1 MANKRIDM
9 RKVRELLRLHFTQGQ
24 SARQGAKIVGIG
36 KTSASEYISGFKNS
50 GLDYSCVE
58 KLSDTDLLQA
68 INAKKESENTRY
80 KALSGQFTYFEKELK
95 RTGVTL
101 QLLWQEYQ
109 STHAESYAY
118 SQFCHHF
125 YKWRKDQKVSMPM
138 EHKAGDKLFVDY
150 TGKKLFYTDVETGEL
165 VECEV
170 FVAVLG
176 ASGQSYIEAVP
187 SQTKVDWITVN
198 QNALRYYGGVPAA
211 IVPDCLKSAVIKADK
226 YEPKLNETYNDFANH
241 YNTVILPARA
251 LHPKDKS
258 LAENFVRNAYTQ
270 IYAPLRNETFYSLE
284 ELNVALKEKLRAYN
298 NKNFQGKDH
307 SRQNLFD
314 QIEKQHLKPLPAGHY
329 ELRQFNILKVH
340 YNYHI
345 YLSDH
350 KHYYSVPFRYVGK
363 KVKVAYNNR
372 SVEVFFNNIR
382 IANHKKGRYAYKHTT
397 VPEHMPQ
404 NHRFVSEW
412 SPERF
417 AKWAGNISPET
428 KELITKILDSRKHP
442 EQAYKSCMG
451 ILQLEKK
458 HGREELAKAC
468 KKALAVNCLQYKFI
482 KNTLVN
488 KTFNLDNEEQ
498 LTQINIPFH
507 ENIRGKE
514 YYN

>member
-1 MANKRIDM
+1 M
-9 RKVRELLRLHFTQGQ
+9 RKVRELLRLHFKQGI

-36 KTSASEYISGFKNS
+36 KTSASEYISGFKS
-50 GLDYSCVE
+50 SSLDFSCVE
-58 KLSDTDLLQA
+58 RLSDTDLLKA
-68 INAKKESENTRY
+68 INAQKQTDNARY
-80 KALSGQFTYFEKELK
+80 KVLSEQFPYFEKELK

-101 QLLWQEYQ
+101 QLLWQEYK
-109 STHAESYAY
+109 STHTDSYAY

-150 TGKKLFYTDVETGEL
+150 TGKKLFYTDIETGEQ

-176 ASGQSYIEAVP
+176 ASGQSYIEATP
-187 SQTKVDWITVN
+187 SQTKADWITVN

-226 YEPKLNETYNDFANH
+226 YEPKLNETYKDFANH

-258 LAENFVRNAYTQ
+258 LAENFVRNAYSH
-270 IYAPLRNETFYSLE
+270 IYAPLRNDTFYSLE
-284 ELNVALKEKLRAYN
+284 ELNAALKEKLRIYN

-314 QIEKQHLKPLPAGHY
+314 QIEKQQLKTLPAEPY
-329 ELRQFNILKVH
+329 ELRQFNQLKVH

-345 YLSDH
+345 YLGEH

-363 KVKVAYNNR
+363 EVIVAYNNR
-372 SVEVFFNNIR
+372 TVEVFYNNVR

-397 VPEHMPQ
+397 TPEHMPQ
-404 NHRFVSEW
+404 NHRYVSEW

-417 AKWAGNISPET
+417 IKWGNKISAET
-428 KELITKILDSRKHP
+428 GVLITKVLDSRKHP

-458 HGREELAKAC
+458 YGREDFIKAC
-468 KKALAVNCLQYKFI
+468 KKALAVNCLQYKFV
-482 KNTLVN
+482 KNTLIN
-488 KTFNLDNEEQ
+488 KTFNLDAEEE
-498 LTQINIPFH
+498 LTHITIPFH
-507 ENIRGKE
+507 DNIRGKE